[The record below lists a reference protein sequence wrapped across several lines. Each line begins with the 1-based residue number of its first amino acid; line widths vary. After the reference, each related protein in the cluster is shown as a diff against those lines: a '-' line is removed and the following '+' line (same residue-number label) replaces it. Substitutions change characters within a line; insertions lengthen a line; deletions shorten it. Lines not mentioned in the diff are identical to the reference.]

1 MDKPTW
7 ASDHSLEVCG
17 QYYQGFVDDYK
28 SVLSQH
34 CMATVTT
41 YGVRKSRKNM
51 CFPLNRPGPR
61 KGECTRGKNHCT
73 SIRGILYVINVG
85 MHACTQ
91 IILTPEIIKV

>member
-7 ASDHSLEVCG
+7 ASLEVCG
-17 QYYQGFVDDYK
+17 QYYQEFVDDYK

-41 YGVRKSRKNM
+41 YGVRKSRTCASPQTDPEKRM
-51 CFPLNRPGPR
+51 YQRQKPLYKHQRYI
-61 KGECTRGKNHCT
+61 
-73 SIRGILYVINVG
+73 IRNVG